1 MKSGTDFGRE
11 AACSQRRVGSFLE
24 TLSAVENRVNFVN
37 FRREDR
43 AQAKELCLIIAE
55 IERLPDTYDVQI
67 AGEKLPAEMVRE
79 IFRMVE
85 HEHIEMVIEN
95 FKKER
100 REIAFKK
107 SYLRTAIYNSVFELE
122 SHYINQVNADWGG

>member
-1 MKSGTDFGRE
+1 MKNENDFGRE
-11 AACSQRRVGSFLE
+11 AACLQQRVGSFLE
-24 TLSAVENRVNFVN
+24 TLSAVENRVGFVN

-55 IERLPDTYDVQI
+55 IERLPDRYDVQI

-85 HEHIEMVIEN
+85 HEHIEMVIDN

-107 SYLRTAIYNSVFELE
+107 SYFRTAIYNSVFELE
-122 SHYINQVNADWGG
+122 SHYINQVNADWSG